1 MFKIQIICLIS
12 KDKILRKL
20 KLLKKQNKKICVG
33 ATAKST
39 TVLNYCNI
47 STNLIDC
54 IFDTSKEKINKFS
67 PGMHIPII
75 SMDKFKKNHFDYS
88 YLFAGS

>member
-1 MFKIQIICLIS
+1 MW
-12 KDKILRKL
+12 LR
-20 KLLKKQNKKICVG
+20 CYS
-33 ATAKST
+33 KST

-75 SMDKFKKNHFDYS
+75 SMDKFKKIILTIVICLPGIIKKKFLIKIKSFIKNGENGYHM
-88 YLFAGS
+88 